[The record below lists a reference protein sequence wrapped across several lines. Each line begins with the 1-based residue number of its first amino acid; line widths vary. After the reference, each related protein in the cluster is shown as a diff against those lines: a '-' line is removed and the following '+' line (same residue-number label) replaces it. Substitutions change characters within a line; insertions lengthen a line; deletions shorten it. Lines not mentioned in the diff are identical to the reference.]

1 MKKVKIEGKLLSLL
15 RKMGQEEL
23 DQISNS
29 LICANIDETEKSSA
43 LQTIINK
50 FSFMSLEIGLV
61 KENKFS
67 AWLNA
72 EESVVGRLKGYIG
85 QLSRPTNYQTFGG
98 RA

>member
-23 DQISNS
+23 EQISSS
-29 LICANIDETEKSSA
+29 LICGNIDETEKSSA

-61 KENKFS
+61 KENKSS

-72 EESVVGRLKGYIG
+72 DESVVDRLKGYIG
-85 QLSRPTNYQTFGG
+85 QFSRPRNYQILGG